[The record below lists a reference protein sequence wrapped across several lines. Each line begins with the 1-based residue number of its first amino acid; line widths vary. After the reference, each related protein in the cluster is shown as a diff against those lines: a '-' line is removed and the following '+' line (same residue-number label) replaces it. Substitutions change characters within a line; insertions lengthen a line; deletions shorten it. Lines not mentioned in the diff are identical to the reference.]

1 MKVVFHL
8 RVCPLLNE
16 KFSVPVRIHFHFCMN
31 KRLSNPFAETATKQ
45 RFYDADELK
54 YHPTTLKFKPRISGP
69 LVHTSDKILE

>member
-1 MKVVFHL
+1 
-8 RVCPLLNE
+8 
-16 KFSVPVRIHFHFCMN
+16 MN